1 VQLKRVESM
10 DNIPVETS
18 SGAGPRFGF
27 GGWGGDPS
35 NQESPRDG
43 SATGSLTGS
52 FSAPQTPHS
61 PYGGPAHS
69 SKDAGGTIGA
79 RKSLSN
85 SRIEVS
91 PRRHAQAAPR
101 SPAFAL
107 SFVSP
112 PPLSVPH
119 HSPPVACPPPPLPCP
134 TWLRS

>member
-1 VQLKRVESM
+1 VVQAESAVQLKRVESM
-10 DNIPVETS
+10 DNIAVETS
-18 SGAGPRFGF
+18 GGAGPRFGF

-35 NQESPRDG
+35 NQEPAGRFAPPPPRVPTRPPRDAHTWPASPPCCSRSASSRDG

-85 SRIEVS
+85 SRIEV
-91 PRRHAQAAPR
+91 
-101 SPAFAL
+101 
-107 SFVSP
+107 
-112 PPLSVPH
+112 
-119 HSPPVACPPPPLPCP
+119 
-134 TWLRS
+134 